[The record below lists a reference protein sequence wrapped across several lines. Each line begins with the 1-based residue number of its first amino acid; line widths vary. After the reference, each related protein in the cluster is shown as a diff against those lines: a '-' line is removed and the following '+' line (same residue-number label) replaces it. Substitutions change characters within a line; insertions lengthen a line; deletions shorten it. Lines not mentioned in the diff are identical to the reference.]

1 MSREP
6 PDKTAED
13 GRDPETG
20 RFLPGNSGGP
30 GRPRGLDFRRVV
42 AERAAAAGIPLEA
55 AVWSIF
61 TSLLRRARDGDVHA
75 AKLTLDRLCDND
87 RADVYHQGGISIVLD
102 TGVPRRLEA

>member
-1 MSREP
+1 MPKKP

-13 GRDPETG
+13 GRDPETV
-20 RFLPGNSGGP
+20 RFLPGSSGGP

-61 TSLLRRARDGDVHA
+61 TSLLRRARDGDVQA
-75 AKLTLDRLCDND
+75 AKLILDRPCDSD
-87 RADVYHQGGISIVLD
+87 RLDVHHQGGISIVVH
-102 TGVPRRLEA
+102 TGVPKRLEA